1 MPLRQPSPKNCTSL
15 GKSFKKQQQ
24 AWVVKKPPLVRH
36 NELSVGPKQ
45 LPLGT
50 YSDALA
56 PRRLRCSTAVSGFR
70 ALLSACLPPPSLPIL
85 NQAFAQT
92 DHFVNAIAQAR
103 PPYAAYAAQTAHVPP
118 AAVAA
123 ATTKIWAPSPA
134 CPQKQYCDSDST
146 RSQTQPLR

>member
-1 MPLRQPSPKNCTSL
+1 MPLKQPPPKNCTSL

-70 ALLSACLPPPSLPIL
+70 ALLSACLPPPGLPIL
-85 NQAFAQT
+85 NQAFSQT
-92 DHFVNAIAQAR
+92 DHFVNAITQAR
-103 PPYAAYAAQTAHVPP
+103 IKSQSLGI
-118 AAVAA
+118 AA
-123 ATTKIWAPSPA
+123 AHLEIDFRAA
-134 CPQKQYCDSDST
+134 
-146 RSQTQPLR
+146 